1 MQPMFTIHAGEYL
14 VGSHIEKNHKGVNVW
29 LPSKDTGIDLLLSNS
44 NNSKTVSIQVK
55 FSKDFLPTH
64 MNGNFQKGLKSCGWW
79 TLRHSKIKD
88 SKADFWIFVQ
98 HSFNNKNIQYTI
110 IKPADLLNRLVT
122 IQGKRAIYQTYLW
135 VTNKDK
141 CWATRG
147 LKKDDQNLVA
157 SDNYKDEI
165 RDFSKNLNNWDF
177 ILKLLK

>member
-55 FSKDFLPTH
+55 FSKDFLATH
-64 MNGNFQKGLKSCGWW
+64 MDDIFQKGLKSCGWW
-79 TLRHSKIKD
+79 TLNHSKIKD

-98 HSFNNKNIQYTI
+98 HSFNDKNIQYTI
-110 IKPADLLNRLVT
+110 IKPDDLLNRLVA
-122 IQGKRAIYQTYLW
+122 IHGKQVKYQMYLW
-135 VTNKDK
+135 VTNKSK
-141 CWATRG
+141 CWEARG
-147 LKKDDQNLVA
+147 LKKKDQILTAND
-157 SDNYKDEI
+157 SYKDDI